1 MTSYFFVALS
11 KYPIPPLI
19 YGSKEPLKNGLRVI
33 VPVRNSKRMGY
44 IVGLAPKPSF
54 KTREIV
60 EIIDKEPIIGENMLL
75 LAREMSEKYASPI
88 GEILD
93 LSFPP
98 SRLKGSRTKKKSAKY
113 ITLKASISDI
123 LKSRLGSKESELIEL
138 LLESNMIEHSTALKK
153 IPRSTIQS
161 LIRKEFIEIVEF
173 EGESPPAK
181 KVHLKEDQKE
191 IVKEVLADTNHPHL
205 IYGVTGSGKTEVY
218 FEIADK
224 VLNSG
229 KKVLFL
235 VPEISLTP
243 QLLIRT
249 SARFPHHTIGIYHSS
264 LGASRKRE
272 WNRAVNGKTDI
283 LLGTR
288 SAIWIPIKDLG
299 LIVVDEEQDE
309 SYKQYAMRPYY
320 NAVDVAQRR
329 AEIEGA
335 IFVLSSATP
344 RVETYYSARIGRIV
358 LHEMRLRP
366 FGKMPEI
373 SVIDMRHR
381 KGEILSNELVKEM
394 DKVAR
399 DENQTFLFVPK
410 KGFSTRIQCLDCGYI
425 FSCPNCDVALTYH
438 KNQRILKCHYCGHI
452 EPLPG
457 KCPVCGSE
465 NIVRGGVGTERVE
478 FEVSKIFPGLRVKRI
493 DREEINN
500 VESLEK
506 VLKEISQMKVDI
518 VVGTKMITKGLDFP
532 RVALVG
538 IVDADHT
545 LAMPD
550 FRATERTFQLISQMS
565 GRAGRGVI
573 GRVIVQSREP
583 NNPALRSI
591 VNNNSDDFYSSEIE
605 RRKALGYPPFKE
617 LILLTSIGKTPNIA
631 KERIEKVKKKLEE
644 GPFEILG
651 PVESPIF
658 KLMSVYR
665 YQILLKCD
673 DLTKSVEFLTKYLT
687 QTTLGFDP
695 TTALKIDVQP
705 YSTF

>member
-1 MTSYFFVALS
+1 MISYFFVALS

-19 YGSKEPLKNGLRVI
+19 YSSSVPLKKGSRVI
-33 VPVRNSKRMGY
+33 VPVRNAKRTGY
-44 IVGLAPKPSF
+44 VVGKASAPTF

-60 EIIDKEPIIGENMLL
+60 EIIDKEPIISEKMLL
-75 LAREMSEKYASPI
+75 LAREMAEKYASPI

-93 LSFPP
+93 LFFPP
-98 SRLKGSRTKKKSAKY
+98 SRLKGLKPKVKTNKY
-113 ITLKASISDI
+113 ITLKASISNI
-123 LKSRLGSKESELIEL
+123 LSSHLGSRESELIEQ
-138 LLESNMIEHSTALKK
+138 LLESNTIEYSTVLKK

-161 LIRKEFIEIVEF
+161 LLRKDFIEIVEF
-173 EGESPPAK
+173 EGEPPSEK
-181 KVHLKEDQKE
+181 KVSLNEIQKKIVQE
-191 IVKEVLADTNHPHL
+191 ILLNPQKPHL

-224 VLNSG
+224 ILKTG
-229 KKVLFL
+229 KKVLIL

-249 SARFPHHTIGIYHSS
+249 RARFPQYNVGIYHSS
-264 LGASRKRE
+264 LGTSRKIE
-272 WNRAVNGKTDI
+272 WNNAIKGKTDI

-288 SAIWIPIKDLG
+288 SAIWVPIKDLG

-329 AEIEGA
+329 AEIEEA

-344 RVETYYSARIGRIV
+344 RVETYHLAHTEKIT
-358 LHEMRLRP
+358 LHEIHFRP

-373 SVIDMRHR
+373 SVVDMRHR
-381 KGEILSNELVKEM
+381 KGEILSDELVREM
-394 DKVAR
+394 DKTAR
-399 DENQTFLFVPK
+399 DGNQTFLFVPK
-410 KGFSTRIQCLDCGYI
+410 KGFSTRVQCLDCGYI
-425 FSCPNCDVALTYH
+425 FTCPNCDVALTYH
-438 KNQRILKCHYCGHI
+438 KNLRMLKCHYCGHT
-452 EPLPG
+452 EPLPD
-457 KCPVCGSE
+457 KCPICGSK
-465 NIVRGGVGTERVE
+465 NVVRGGVGTEKVE
-478 FEVSKIFPGLRVKRI
+478 YEVSKIFPGLRVKRI

-500 VESLEK
+500 VESLET

-538 IVDADHT
+538 VVDADHT

-565 GRAGRGVI
+565 GRAGRGVL
-573 GRVIVQSREP
+573 GRVIIQTREP
-583 NNPALRSI
+583 LNSALRSI
-591 VNNNSDDFYSSEIE
+591 VSGNADDFYRTEIE
-605 RRKALGYPPFKE
+605 RRKKLDYPPFKE
-617 LILLTSIGKTPNIA
+617 LILITSLGKVPDMA
-631 KERIEKVKKKLEE
+631 KKRIDTVKKKIED

-665 YQILLKCD
+665 YQLLLKCD
-673 DLTKSVEFLTKYLT
+673 DLPKSVDFLVKHLT
-687 QTTLGFDP
+687 QNTLGFDP
-695 TTALKIDVQP
+695 TSTLKIDVQP

>member
-1 MTSYFFVALS
+1 MTSYFLVALS
-11 KYPIPPLI
+11 KYPIPPLV
-19 YGSKEPLKNGLRVI
+19 YASKEPLKNGSRVI
-33 VPVRNSKRMGY
+33 VPVRNSKRVGY
-44 IVGLAPKPSF
+44 IVGSAPKPSF
-54 KTREIV
+54 KTREIL
-60 EIIDKEPIIGENMLL
+60 EIIDKEPIISENMLL

-98 SRLKGSRTKKKSAKY
+98 SRLKGSRTKKKSDKY

-123 LKSRLGSKESELIEL
+123 LKFRLGPRESELIEI
-138 LLESNMIEHSTALKK
+138 LLESNMIEYSTVLKK

-161 LIRKEFIEIVEF
+161 LIRKRFIEIVEF
-173 EGESPPAK
+173 EGELPPTK
-181 KVHLKEDQKE
+181 RVSLNENQKE
-191 IVKEVLADTNHPHL
+191 VVKEILTNSKRPHL

-224 VLNSG
+224 VLSSG

-249 SARFPHHTIGIYHSS
+249 NARFPHYTIGIYHSS

-272 WNRAVNGKTDI
+272 WDRAVDGKTDI

-288 SAIWIPIKDLG
+288 SAIWVPIKDLG

-320 NAVDVAQRR
+320 NAVDVARRR

-344 RVETYYSARIGRIV
+344 RVETYYSAHKGKIM
-358 LHEMRLRP
+358 LHEMRSRP

-373 SVIDMRHR
+373 FIIDMRHR
-381 KGEILSNELVKEM
+381 KGEILSSELIKEM

-410 KGFSTRIQCLDCGYI
+410 KGFSTRVQCLECGYI

-438 KNQRILKCHYCGHI
+438 KNQRMLKCHYCGHT
-452 EPLPG
+452 EPLPNR
-457 KCPVCGSE
+457 CPICGSE
-465 NIVRGGVGTERVE
+465 NVMRGGVGTERVE

-493 DREEINN
+493 DREEINDIA
-500 VESLEK
+500 SLEK

-538 IVDADHT
+538 MVDADHT

-591 VNNNSDDFYSSEIE
+591 VNNNADDFYSSEIE

-617 LILLTSIGKTPNIA
+617 LILLTSIGKTPSIA
-631 KERIEKVKKKLEE
+631 KERIETVKRKLEE

-673 DLTKSVEFLTKYLT
+673 DLIKSVEFLTKHLT
-687 QTTLGFDP
+687 QTILGFDP
-695 TTALKIDVQP
+695 TITLKIDVQP

>member
-11 KYPIPPLI
+11 KYPIPPLV
-19 YGSKEPLKNGLRVI
+19 YRSKEPLQIGSRVI
-33 VPVRNSKRMGY
+33 VPVRNSKRVGY
-44 IVGLAPKPSF
+44 IVDRAHEPSF

-60 EIIDKEPIIGENMLL
+60 EIIDKEPIINKNMLL
-75 LAREMSEKYASPI
+75 LAREMSKKYASPI

-98 SRLKGSRTKKKSAKY
+98 SRLKGSKAKKKKDKY

-123 LKSRLGSKESELIEL
+123 LKSRLGSRELELVEL
-138 LLESNMIEHSTALKK
+138 LLELNTIEYSAVLKK

-161 LIRKEFIEIVEF
+161 LIRKDFIEIVEF
-173 EGESPPAK
+173 EGEMPPK
-181 KVHLKEDQKE
+181 KIVHMNENQKKIVEE
-191 IVKEVLADTNHPHL
+191 ILSDNRRTHL
-205 IYGVTGSGKTEVY
+205 IHGVTGSGKTEVY

-224 VLNSG
+224 ILSSG
-229 KKVLFL
+229 KRVLFL

-243 QLLIRT
+243 QLLMRT
-249 SARFPHHTIGIYHSS
+249 KARFPQYKIGIYHSS
-264 LGASRKRE
+264 LGSSRKRE
-272 WNRAVNGKTDI
+272 WDRAINGETDV

-344 RVETYYSARIGRIV
+344 RVETYHYAHIGKIV
-358 LHEMRLRP
+358 LHEMLSRP
-366 FGKMPEI
+366 FGKMPKI
-373 SVIDMRHR
+373 FVVDMRHR
-381 KGEILSNELVKEM
+381 KGEILSNELVREM

-399 DENQTFLFVPK
+399 DGNQTFLFVPK
-410 KGFSTRIQCLDCGYI
+410 KGFSTRVQCLDCGYT

-438 KNQRILKCHYCGHI
+438 RNQRILKCHYCGHV
-452 EPLPG
+452 ETLPN
-457 KCPVCGSE
+457 KCPICGSK
-465 NIVRGGVGTERVE
+465 NVARGGVGTEKVE
-478 FEVSKIFPGLRVKRI
+478 LEVSKIFPGLRVKRI

-500 VESLEK
+500 VEALEK
-506 VLKEISQMKVDI
+506 VLKEISQMKVDV

-538 IVDADHT
+538 MVDADHT

-550 FRATERTFQLISQMS
+550 FRAAERTFQLISQMS
-565 GRAGRGVI
+565 GRAGRGVA
-573 GRVIVQSREP
+573 GRVIIQSREP
-583 NNPALRSI
+583 DNPALHSI
-591 VNNNSDDFYSSEIE
+591 VTGDSDDFYRSELE

-617 LILLTSIGKTPNIA
+617 LILLTSLGKTPKIA
-631 KERIEKVKKKLEE
+631 KERIEKVKMELEK

-673 DLTKSVEFLTKYLT
+673 DLTKSVEFLTKHLT
-687 QTTLGFDP
+687 QKTLGFDLIN
-695 TTALKIDVQP
+695 ALKIDVQP